1 VNAGSDT
8 PVSGAACTG
17 NVVVWVAIVLALLCD
32 LGEFFATLA
41 VKSFNRKV
49 RPDIAKCTKTIFVL
63 LVYLCD
69 LSEFFATLAVKSF
82 KRGVRQLIANAAPE
96 HLLFRFFLSPES
108 MPRAM
113 DKDVFQSGLTHRH

>member
-1 VNAGSDT
+1 M
-8 PVSGAACTG
+8 
-17 NVVVWVAIVLALLCD
+17 LALLCD

-82 KRGVRQLIANAAPE
+82 NRGVRQLIANAAPE

>member
-1 VNAGSDT
+1 M
-8 PVSGAACTG
+8 
-17 NVVVWVAIVLALLCD
+17 LALLCD

-49 RPDIAKCTKTIFVL
+49 RPDIAKCTKVL

-82 KRGVRQLIANAAPE
+82 NRGVRQLIANAAPE

>member
-1 VNAGSDT
+1 M
-8 PVSGAACTG
+8 
-17 NVVVWVAIVLALLCD
+17 LALLCD

-49 RPDIAKCTKTIFVL
+49 RQDIAKCTKTIFVL
-63 LVYLCD
+63 SFNLCD

-82 KRGVRQLIANAAPE
+82 NRGVRQLIANAAPE